1 MKQRWM
7 KCLEKDKFNKNSR
20 MHFEEYYT
28 SIVHVSLILYVSFSL
43 KLRFEFNVVLNGFFF
58 IIFTTFYL
66 LFYLLI
72 NISYFTNLEIYLVPL
87 YIFVRPSKSLKVL
100 KVCSLKMFLLCL
112 YFPREVITCWWLKLV
127 LMFLIVCSFYM
138 PCKSW
143 AILCM
148 M

>member
-72 NISYFTNLEIYLVPL
+72 NVSYFTNLEIYLVPL

-112 YFPREVITCWWLKLV
+112 YFPREVITC
-127 LMFLIVCSFYM
+127 
-138 PCKSW
+138 
-143 AILCM
+143 
-148 M
+148 